1 MYTYYLL
8 FVLLMIYLFDIII
21 ILTDNEKVWRKKKKY
36 NKIQFTKKYK
46 I

>member
-21 ILTDNEKVWRKKKKY
+21 ILTDNEKVWRKKK
-36 NKIQFTKKYK
+36 IQ
-46 I
+46 

>member
-21 ILTDNEKVWRKKKKY
+21 ILTDNEKVWRKKKY